1 LQPLEFANHLS
12 RSDAWFLLNDFFL
25 VMTTIIIALESYLD
39 PSLEDR
45 GDVVEPMGTGDYD
58 GDGGEE
64 DEGDI
69 KPDGEQIK
77 KQPIDTRKSPSN
89 QPPEKA
95 KVKLAPIRKFNADE
109 EDNEEFLDNWEMALT
124 VRKVNTMKLIIP
136 ISQRKRTSGL
146 EGGSEGV
153 QRVEGQV

>member
-1 LQPLEFANHLS
+1 
-12 RSDAWFLLNDFFL
+12 
-25 VMTTIIIALESYLD
+25 MTTIIIALESYLD

-77 KQPIDTRKSPSN
+77 K
-89 QPPEKA
+89 
-95 KVKLAPIRKFNADE
+95 
-109 EDNEEFLDNWEMALT
+109 
-124 VRKVNTMKLIIP
+124 
-136 ISQRKRTSGL
+136 
-146 EGGSEGV
+146 
-153 QRVEGQV
+153 